1 MTLPSKLRTTADT
14 GCIGQCEKWCLK
26 VLNCIVEISAPVSTI
41 DLSSAVALS
50 QLTDN
55 SVNISGTWPLVRELT
70 VPTCRR

>member
-1 MTLPSKLRTTADT
+1 MTLPSKLRTVADT
-14 GCIGQCEKWCLK
+14 GCIGQCGKWCLK
-26 VLNCIVEISAPVSTI
+26 VFNCIVEISAAVSTI

-55 SVNISGTWPLVRELT
+55 SVNISGMWPLVRELT